1 MVKKKKSSVK
11 ATRNS
16 KASLRASASLAKAQY
31 EGGDDAAALTFKDS
45 GEGDGSYR
53 LTLMMK
59 CFPDGQGGW
68 ICT

>member
-11 ATRNS
+11 ATKNS

-31 EGGDDAAALTFKDS
+31 GGDDAAVLTFKDS
-45 GEGDGSYR
+45 GEGSYK
-53 LTLMMK
+53 LTLILR

-68 ICT
+68 ICN

>member
-11 ATRNS
+11 ATKNS

-31 EGGDDAAALTFKDS
+31 GGDDPAVLTFKDS

-53 LTLMMK
+53 LTFVLR

-68 ICT
+68 ICN